1 MCGEDSAN
9 QPLGDAFSSRQM
21 ALGRR
26 CPEQCR
32 LQAPVGTDG
41 STRDT
46 GLWTC
51 KEGSC
56 HRPALEDPAGAN
68 SCLLSE
74 GAGGRLKDHPSG

>member
-9 QPLGDAFSSRQM
+9 QPLGDVFSSRQM

-56 HRPALEDPAGAN
+56 HRPALEI
-68 SCLLSE
+68 LLGLIRACSVKGLE
-74 GAGGRLKDHPSG
+74 AD